1 MKTLFQIFV
10 LEEDSEMCTMDR
22 QKNLI
27 FYDDICWEKIDPK
40 LGFWQK
46 IKLADLAAHH
56 FVYFGRLQLKN
67 FIP

>member
-1 MKTLFQIFV
+1 
-10 LEEDSEMCTMDR
+10 MDR